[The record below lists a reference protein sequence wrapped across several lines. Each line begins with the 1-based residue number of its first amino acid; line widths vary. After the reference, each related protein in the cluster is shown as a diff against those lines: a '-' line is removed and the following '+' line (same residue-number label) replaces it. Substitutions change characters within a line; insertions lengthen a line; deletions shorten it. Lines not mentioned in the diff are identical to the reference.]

1 MSVPPTFN
9 LASRLLDDHVAAGRG
24 GAVAVWYRGR
34 ELTYRDLKELTDR
47 AGGALRGLG
56 VRVEERVLLA
66 LPDGPEL
73 LAALLGALKLGA
85 VPVPV
90 APSPGQA
97 DHELLAR
104 DARAAAALVGP
115 EALAPLA
122 GVPPDRLPHLRHL
135 LAVGAAGLPDDPRV
149 HAFETLAAAAPPA
162 LAAESTS
169 RDDVAFWLYSSGTT
183 GAPKAVLHVH
193 QAAVHACEGY
203 AVGVLGLGPGDR
215 TYSVARLASA
225 AGLGNSCFFPFWV
238 GGSTALEP
246 QPPSAE
252 RVLAVLAEAR
262 PTLLFARPATYQELL
277 AGEAPPVVNALRL
290 AACSGDRLPE
300 GLYERFRE
308 RFGVEVL
315 EGTGS
320 TETLHMYLSNRPGR
334 AQPGSSGEP
343 VPGYDARLAG
353 EDGGPVAP
361 GEIGDLHVR
370 AGSVFAGYWHDL
382 EQTRRALLGEWL
394 VTGDK
399 YRQDAEGRYWYVGR
413 SAELWRRGGRWV
425 VPAEVEAVLTA
436 HPAVVEAGVVG
447 VDEAGERVPLACVV
461 VRQGASARPDLA
473 AELRALAADRLGAA
487 MAPGPVV
494 FAERLPKT
502 ASGKLQRFRLPELR
516 QG

>member
-1 MSVPPTFN
+1 MSVPATFN

-24 GAVAVWYRGR
+24 GAVAVWYRGH
-34 ELTYRDLKELTDR
+34 ELTYRDLKELADR

-73 LAALLGALKLGA
+73 LAAFLGTLKLGA

-90 APSPGQA
+90 APSPDQA
-97 DHELLAR
+97 DHRRLAG
-104 DARAAAALVGP
+104 DARAVAAVVGPQALV
-115 EALAPLA
+115 PLA
-122 GVPPDRLPHLRHL
+122 GAPPDRLPNLRHL
-135 LAVGAAGLPDDPRV
+135 LAVGVAGLPADPRV
-149 HAFETLAAAAPPA
+149 HAFEALAAAAPPS
-162 LAAESTS
+162 LAAEPTS

-183 GAPKAVLHVH
+183 GTPKAVLQVH

-203 AVGVLGLGPGDR
+203 ALGVLGLGPGDR
-215 TYSVARLASA
+215 TFSVARLASA

-246 QPPSAE
+246 RPPSAE
-252 RVLAVLAEAR
+252 RVVAVLAEAR
-262 PTLLFARPATYQELL
+262 PTVLLARPATYQELL
-277 AGEAPPVVNALRL
+277 AGQAPPVANALRL
-290 AACSGDRLPE
+290 ATCSGDRLPE

-334 AQPGSSGEP
+334 ARPGSGGEP

-353 EDGGPVAP
+353 EDGTPVAR
-361 GEIGDLHVR
+361 GEIGDLQVR
-370 AGSVFAGYWHDL
+370 GGSVFAGYWHD
-382 EQTRRALLGEWL
+382 QGRTRRALLGEWL

-399 YRQDAEGRYWYVGR
+399 YRQDASGYYWYVGR
-413 SAELWRRGGRWV
+413 SAELWWRGGRWV
-425 VPAEVEAVLTA
+425 VPAEVEAVLA
-436 HPAVVEAGVVG
+436 SHPAVVEAGVVG
-447 VDEAGERVPLACVV
+447 VDEGEERVPLACVV
-461 VRQGASARPDLA
+461 LRQGTGAGPSLA
-473 AELRALAADRLGAA
+473 AELRALVADRLGTA
-487 MAPGPVV
+487 MTPGPVAFV
-494 FAERLPKT
+494 ERLPRT
-502 ASGKLQRFRLPELR
+502 ASGKLQRFRLPELW